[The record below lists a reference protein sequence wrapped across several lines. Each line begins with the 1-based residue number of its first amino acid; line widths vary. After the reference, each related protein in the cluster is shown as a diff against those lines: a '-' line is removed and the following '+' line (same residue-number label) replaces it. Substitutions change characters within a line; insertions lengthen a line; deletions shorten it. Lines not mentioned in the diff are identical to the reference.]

1 MTTTNQEHD
10 HDLPTF
16 DELFPNGRHIYYEGD
31 TAYGDPSPEEFA
43 AEILA
48 EFGFDPSADADWGIV
63 YEDDERGPGFISYQ
77 FFCPPGTLEAIYG
90 SGRWRLGS

>member
-16 DELFPNGRHIYYEGD
+16 DELFPNGRWIYYEGD
-31 TAYGDPSPEEFA
+31 TPEQFA

-48 EFGFDPSADADWGIV
+48 EFGFDPSDDACWA
-63 YEDDERGPGFISYQ
+63 PHQ
-77 FFCPPGTLEAIYG
+77 FHCPPGLVEAIYG
-90 SGRWRLGS
+90 SGRWSLGS